1 MKKILFALA
10 IAVGSMANAQLQDS
24 THQNQLYVKA
34 NALFLPVGV
43 LNAGLEYQVSNK
55 MTVQADVFISPWK
68 SFMGKYAQMYM
79 LGFDGRYYFNE
90 AFKHFYVGANIS
102 AARYKMQKYNYW
114 NNDLSLY
121 PKDAPSYINSDLY
134 QDGFSYFL
142 GATAG
147 YQWQL
152 SPKWNLDLYMS
163 AGTVQSF
170 YRGYHK
176 TLGIHYDAD
185 PARKYNRSGEFLP
198 YRGGL
203 MISYKLK

>member
-24 THQNQLYVKA
+24 THQKQLYVKA
-34 NALFLPVGV
+34 NTLFLPVGV
-43 LNAGLEYQVSNK
+43 LNAGLEYQVSKK

-114 NNDLSLY
+114 SDGPYQYQENSPIY
-121 PKDAPSYINSDLY
+121 VTSDLY
-134 QDGFSYFL
+134 QDGYALFL
-142 GATAG
+142 GATVG

-152 SPKWNLDLYMS
+152 SENWNLDLYVG
-163 AGTVQSF
+163 AGTAQSM

-176 TLGIHYDAD
+176 TLGVRYDTD
-185 PARKYNRSGEFLP
+185 PNRDYNLSGELVP